1 MTTGLDWQAQVGR
14 SWAKSYTLTDR
25 SFSGLTQHLL
35 ARISERAGLSVLD
48 VGCGAGE
55 LSLAIAR
62 QRPQCRVLG
71 LDISTDLVDAA
82 EDRRGGLGNVRFA
95 LGDAAAWNEPGYY
108 ADLIVS
114 RHGVMFFDDPVG
126 AFSHLAGLATSVGS
140 LVFSCFRH
148 PMDNPWASGLAELL
162 DQPPARD
169 PFAPGPF
176 AFADKDR
183 VAGLLADANWRDVQ
197 FEPVD
202 FAYIAGAGDRP
213 EDDAL
218 ELFRRIG
225 PAAPVLRALEGQD
238 REAAERRIRDWLRGF
253 RTDQLV
259 AFPAAAWIVSARR
272 G

>member
-35 ARISERAGLSVLD
+35 ERIAERAGISVLD

-55 LSLAIAR
+55 LSLAVAR
-62 QRPQCRVLG
+62 QRPQSRVLG

-82 EDRRGGLGNVRFA
+82 EERRGSQANVRFA
-95 LGDAAAWNEPGYY
+95 TGDAATWSEPGFY
-108 ADLIVS
+108 ADLVVS

-126 AFSHLAGLATSVGS
+126 AFTHLASLTTSVGS

-162 DQPPARD
+162 GQPPARD
-169 PFAPGPF
+169 PAAPGPF

-183 VAGLLADANWRDVQ
+183 VGKLLDQARWRDVN

-202 FAYIAGAGDRP
+202 FAYIAGAGEAP
-213 EDDAL
+213 VDDAL

-225 PAAPVLRALEGQD
+225 PAAPVLRSLEGAS
-238 REAAERRIRDWLRGF
+238 RVEAEQRIREWLRGF
-253 RTDQLV
+253 RSDQLV
-259 AFPAAAWIVSARR
+259 AFPAAAWIVTARR